1 MSSTSG
7 RSSTRPYPPQRFS
20 PPYGG
25 LPVTLL
31 FTIVLLVASNVF
43 MTYAW
48 YGHLRDMKG
57 KPLWIAILASWGVAL
72 LEYCLQV
79 PANRIGFGMM
89 TLAQLK
95 VAQEIIT
102 MVVFAAFATWYMK
115 ERLTMDFL
123 YASVCLAA
131 AAFFMFRGVSAPA

>member
-1 MSSTSG
+1 M
-7 RSSTRPYPPQRFS
+7 
-20 PPYGG
+20 
-25 LPVTLL
+25 TLL
-31 FTIVLLVASNVF
+31 ITLGLLAGSNVF

-48 YGHLRDMKG
+48 YGHLRDLKG

-79 PANRIGFGMM
+79 PANRIGFAAMS
-89 TLAQLK
+89 LAQLK

-102 MVVFAAFATWYMK
+102 MVVFAVFATWYMK